1 MLSFSNSTRLA
12 AAVAVCALAAPAFAD
27 APPMTLTV
35 NSGAFGKQVNLN
47 PNSVSASGMGT
58 YTGSV
63 AASDGLWNVN
73 YNFSAASATDTAMQ
87 SGSMSIQNLS
97 GGEMTFSIT
106 LSLPTAA
113 FEPLSGLFNG
123 SISAVLFTSGAGYF
137 RSVDTAPCWLATS
150 GASVVSPLLAAPVNV
165 NRNSSGAT
173 LIGSAAFGGSAPSLP
188 APTFGTNI
196 AVTLSFV
203 LSAGDTASFSTQL
216 GGAGVAIPAPG
227 VLAVLGGAGLLN
239 RRRRR

>member
-1 MLSFSNSTRLA
+1 MLSLVNRTRLA

-35 NSGAFGKQVNLN
+35 NSGAFGKQVLLN
-47 PNSVSASGMGT
+47 PNSVSATGVGT
-58 YTGSV
+58 YNGAVS
-63 AASDGLWNVN
+63 ASDGLWNLN

-87 SGSMSIQNLS
+87 AGSMAIQNLS
-97 GGEMTFSIT
+97 DGEMTFSIT
-106 LSLPTAA
+106 LSLPTAV
-113 FEPLSGLFNG
+113 FEPMSGLFNG
-123 SISAVLFTSGAGYF
+123 SISAVLLTNGSGYF
-137 RSVDTAPCWLATS
+137 RSLDTAPCWLATS
-150 GASVVSPLLAAPVNV
+150 GGSVVNALLAAPINV
-165 NRNSSGAT
+165 NRNTSGAT
-173 LIGSAAFGGSAPSLP
+173 LIGSGAFGGSAPSMP
-188 APTFGTNI
+188 AATFGTNV